1 MAEAETEH
9 VNSMHRHR
17 VTEMFDIVV
26 DDNQRRNWEALRCQG
41 HAVAVAVVA
50 AVAAA
55 SHTAQRR
62 STPFP
67 SHYPTCSCHP
77 NHPYHQT
84 RASQQHPYRSYRN
97 TNTSRHVHHT
107 H

>member
-1 MAEAETEH
+1 MAEAETEAEH

-26 DDNQRRNWEALRCQG
+26 DDNQRRNWEALRCQD
-41 HAVAVAVVA
+41 HAVAVAVA
-50 AVAAA
+50 AAAA
-55 SHTAQRR
+55 SHTAQHR

-67 SHYPTCSCHP
+67 SHHPTCSYHP
-77 NHPYHQT
+77 TQPYRQT

-97 TNTSRHVHHT
+97 TNTSRHVRYT